1 MRILTTGGDGQ
12 LGRALRRA
20 LQGHEI
26 IAPAESALDVTDAAL
41 VRSAV
46 GDARPDAIVHCA
58 ALTDTARCE
67 REPELAHA
75 INAAGAEHV
84 ARACAAAHARL
95 VAVSTN
101 EVFDGTARD
110 AYLER
115 DVPRPVNVY
124 GASKLAGERL
134 AAAACRDTLIVRT
147 AWLYGEGGDHFPA
160 KVLRAARTRSPLR
173 FVTDE
178 VATPTNAADLA
189 AAIRELLERNAAPGV
204 YHLTNDGDA
213 SRYEWAQ
220 EILRLAGIDAPVE
233 AITSEDLRASGY
245 EGPRKPPFSIL
256 ANTRARALG
265 IVMRGWREAL
275 ADYFARTGGAA
286 DG

>member
-1 MRILTTGGDGQ
+1 MRILITGGEGQ

-20 LQGHEI
+20 LDGHEVI
-26 IAPAESALDVTDAAL
+26 VPAESAIDVTDAKL
-41 VRSAV
+41 VRTAV
-46 GDARPDAIVHCA
+46 DDARPDAVVHCA

-75 INAAGAEHV
+75 VNAAGAEHV
-84 ARACAAAHARL
+84 ARACAAGHARL

-101 EVFDGTARD
+101 EVFDGAAHD
-110 AYLER
+110 AYQER
-115 DVPRPVNVY
+115 DVPHPVNVY

-134 AAAACRDTLIVRT
+134 AAGACRDTLVVRT

-160 KVLRAARTRSPLR
+160 KVVRAARAGGPLR

-189 AAIRELLERNAAPGV
+189 VAVRGLLERTAASGV

-213 SRYEWAQ
+213 SRHAWAR

-233 AITSEDLRASGY
+233 AITSDDLRASGY
-245 EGPRKPPFSIL
+245 EGPPKPPYSVL

-275 ADYFARTGGAA
+275 AGYFARTGVTT